1 MKKIDEILNI
11 QKAILI
17 NEQLR
22 KELKENEEPKVIGQE
37 GISKRIAELTQQ
49 RNILQAEVRQ
59 KNAKIKELNAEI
71 KTWEEKISANQTTMF
86 DMDLF

>member
-22 KELKENEEPKVIGQE
+22 KELKENEEPNIVGQE

-49 RNILQAEVRQ
+49 RDILQAEVRQ
-59 KNAKIKELNAEI
+59 KNAKIKKLNAEI
-71 KTWEEKISANQTTMF
+71 KRWENEISPNQINMF
-86 DMDLF
+86 DMDSF

>member
-11 QKAILI
+11 RKAILI

-37 GISKRIAELTQQ
+37 GIFKRISELTQQ
-49 RNILQAEVRQ
+49 RDRLKAEQ
-59 KNAKIKELNAEI
+59 NQIAKKIKELNLEI
-71 KTWEEKISANQTTMF
+71 KKWENEISPNQTT
-86 DMDLF
+86 LF